1 MSLFATL
8 PKIMISFFPNGK
20 ERKEEGKLPNKYQ
33 FSSSSSFSSYE
44 VEEGKFL
51 VMLRSK
57 SPLFVVN
64 VGFSGLI
71 CRTGWPTRPQLNK
84 GE

>member
-1 MSLFATL
+1 
-8 PKIMISFFPNGK
+8 MISFFPNGK
-20 ERKEEGKLPNKYQ
+20 ERKGEGKLPNKYQ

-44 VEEGKFL
+44 VKEGKFL

-64 VGFSGLI
+64 V
-71 CRTGWPTRPQLNK
+71 
-84 GE
+84 